1 VVRGGCVNRT
11 AAKTDNNRTSPLIWV
26 RKVVLFRSISPVDEI
41 RTITLAPGLNVIQG
55 KSDDS
60 AQDFESGHGNGKTT
74 LCRLI
79 RYCLG
84 EKTFGQQHVV
94 AEVKHCFPNGYVG
107 AVVVV
112 DGEEWAVLR
121 TLGNHRKEFADRGV
135 LPADLATA
143 DDRPP
148 YSEFLKRIQEV
159 GLSRL
164 PQREVLSGGE
174 AIQWPHVLAVCSR
187 DQESRY
193 DRFWNVRPTRSDSGL
208 SKFTK
213 GDVSLC
219 LRAMLGILDIREPQI
234 LKRLDVL
241 ASDLKVLRAKI
252 EKKAAEPAF
261 HITQL
266 RTRLLDEYGV
276 VQADK
281 ASLIDGEL
289 FSISQV
295 RDARLSVLRDEATD
309 IERRIADL
317 DTQINGATASLNELH
332 EAQEQT
338 VVAKEVTATGSAVL
352 EQSTSPEG
360 QRQTLLE
367 KMSSK
372 LCPTLVLAANCES
385 AKQKLAE
392 LDAQI
397 ASKQTADAQRQTL
410 RTVQKRDQAQAGL
423 GDQAGRQESVLEQIR
438 ARLTQLNSDKNGYLD
453 RRRAI
458 NELLRVIPLVT
469 NDLMKWHRVEQ
480 GEEPN
485 QELTAL
491 RSEEQQKVE
500 EGERLKR
507 ELSELLATQNDRI
520 KQFQQRFHDIVQR
533 AINTNFKGVVAVGK
547 EEVAFRISRERSLA
561 GEAYE
566 TLTVLLADLAVL
578 MESSS
583 GAVCHPGLLI
593 HDSPREADLNVRLYE
608 KLLETAFALMTNEQ
622 GETPFQY
629 IVTTTTQPSEAL
641 RVANVTKETL
651 SSALGSLF
659 RMQLEYGSSEPQQ
672 RSLPFDEGSDE

>member
-1 VVRGGCVNRT
+1 MTRKT
-11 AAKTDNNRTSPLIWV
+11 AKTGSKRTSPLIWV
-26 RKVVLFRSISPVDEI
+26 RQVVLFRSISPVEVI
-41 RTITLAPGLNVIQG
+41 RTINFTPGLNIIQG
-55 KSDDS
+55 RSDDS
-60 AQDFESGHGNGKTT
+60 AEDFESGHGNGKTT

-94 AEVKHCFPNGYVG
+94 AEVKHCFPDGYVG

-112 DGEEWAVLR
+112 DGDEWAALR
-121 TLGNHRKEFADRGV
+121 TLGNHRKEYAKQGV
-135 LPADLATA
+135 PPVDLAVA
-143 DDRPP
+143 EDRPP
-148 YSEFLKRIQEV
+148 YSEFLKRIHEV

-164 PQREVLSGGE
+164 QQREVLSGGE
-174 AIQWPHVLAVCSR
+174 VIQWPHVLAICSR

-213 GDVSLC
+213 GNVSLC

-241 ASDLKVLRAKI
+241 ASDLKTLREKI

-261 HITQL
+261 HISQL
-266 RTRLLDEYGV
+266 RTRLVNEYGV
-276 VQADK
+276 TQADT

-295 RDARLSVLRDEATD
+295 RDARLSILQDETKD
-309 IERRIADL
+309 IERQIADL
-317 DTQINGATASLNELH
+317 DTQINGATARLNELH
-332 EAQEQT
+332 ESQEQKE
-338 VVAKEVTATGSAVL
+338 VAKEVTATGSTVL
-352 EQSTSPEG
+352 ELSTSPES
-360 QRQTLLE
+360 QRQTILE
-367 KMSSK
+367 KKFKS
-372 LCPTLVLAANCES
+372 CPTGELVENCEMV
-385 AKQKLAE
+385 KKKLAE
-392 LDAQI
+392 LDDQI
-397 ASKQTADAQRQTL
+397 SSRKPADAQRQTL
-410 RTVQKRDQAQAGL
+410 RAVQKRDQVQAGL
-423 GDQAGRQESVLEQIR
+423 GDQVMRHDGALVEIR
-438 ARLTQLNSDKNGYLD
+438 VRLKQLNAEKNDFLD

-491 RSEEQQKVE
+491 RTEEKQKVE
-500 EGERLKR
+500 EGERLKQ
-507 ELSELLATQNDRI
+507 ELSELLVAQNDRI
-520 KQFQQRFHDIVQR
+520 KQFQQRFHGIVQR
-533 AINTNFKGVVAVGK
+533 AIITKFKGVVAVGK

-566 TLTVLLADLAVL
+566 TLAVLLADLAIL
-578 MESSS
+578 IESSS
-583 GAVCHPGLLI
+583 GTVCHPGLLI

-608 KLLETAFALMTNEQ
+608 RMLDTAFSLMADEQ
-622 GETPFQY
+622 SNMPYQY
-629 IVTTTTQPSEAL
+629 IVTTTTQPSEIL
-641 RVANVTKETL
+641 RSASVTKAVL
-651 SSALGSLF
+651 SSGSGSLF
-659 RMQLEYGSSEPQQ
+659 GMQLEIGQDDTEQPTLFGQEE
-672 RSLPFDEGSDE
+672 DA

>member
-1 VVRGGCVNRT
+1 VTRK
-11 AAKTDNNRTSPLIWV
+11 AAKTGSKRTTPLIWV
-26 RKVVLFRSISPVDEI
+26 KQVVLFRSISPVDEI
-41 RTITLAPGLNVIQG
+41 RTINFAPGLNVIQG

-107 AVVVV
+107 AVIVV

-121 TLGNHRKEFADRGV
+121 TLANHRKEYAKQGV
-135 LPADLATA
+135 LPVDLASA

-164 PQREVLSGGE
+164 QHREVLSGGE
-174 AIQWPHVLAVCSR
+174 AIQWPHVLAICSR

-193 DRFWNVRPTRSDSGL
+193 DRFWNVRPARSDSGL
-208 SKFTK
+208 PKFTK

-219 LRAMLGILDIREPQI
+219 VRAMLGILDIREPQI

-241 ASDLKVLRAKI
+241 AAELKELRDKI
-252 EKKAAEPAF
+252 EKKVAEPTF

-266 RTRLLDEYGV
+266 RTRLLHEYGV
-276 VQADK
+276 VQADT

-295 RDARLSVLRDEATD
+295 RDARLSVLQDEAKAN
-309 IERRIADL
+309 ERQIDDL
-317 DTQINGATASLNELH
+317 DTQINGATARLNELH
-332 EAQEQT
+332 ELQEQR
-338 VVAKEVTATGSAVL
+338 VVAKEVTATGSTVL
-352 EQSTSPEG
+352 EQSASPES
-360 QRQTLLE
+360 QRQSILE
-367 KMSSK
+367 KKFKS
-372 LCPTLVLAANCES
+372 CPTGELVENCEMV
-385 AKQKLAE
+385 KQKLAE
-392 LDAQI
+392 LDDRI
-397 ASKQTADAQRQTL
+397 ASKKPADAQRQTL
-410 RTVQKRDQAQAGL
+410 RTVQNRDQVETGL
-423 GDQAGRQESVLEQIR
+423 GEHASRQDGALEQIR
-438 ARLTQLNSDKNGYLD
+438 ARLKQLNAEKNDLLD

-458 NELLRVIPLVT
+458 IELLRVIPLVT

-491 RSEEQQKVE
+491 RTEEQQKVE
-500 EGERLKR
+500 EIEQLKQ

-520 KQFQQRFHDIVQR
+520 KQFQQRFHGIVQR
-533 AINTNFKGVVAVGK
+533 AINTKFKGVVGVGK

-566 TLTVLLADLAVL
+566 TLAVLLADLAIL

-583 GAVCHPGLLI
+583 GTVCHPGLLI

-608 KLLETAFALMTNEQ
+608 RVLETAFSLMPDEHGNL
-622 GETPFQY
+622 PYQY
-629 IVTTTTQPSEAL
+629 LVTTTTPPSLSLLQHAVMTLE
-641 RVANVTKETL
+641 L
-651 SSALGSLF
+651 SSGDGFLF
-659 RMQLEYGSSEPQQ
+659 KQQLEAGTPAGEPT
-672 RSLPFDEGSDE
+672 LFDATEDE

>member
-1 VVRGGCVNRT
+1 M
-11 AAKTDNNRTSPLIWV
+11 LY
-26 RKVVLFRSISPVDEI
+26 RSISPVDEI
-41 RTITLAPGLNVIQG
+41 RTVTLAPGLNIIQG

-79 RYCLG
+79 RFCLG

-107 AVVVV
+107 AVVVL

-143 DDRPP
+143 KDRPP

-234 LKRLDVL
+234 LKRLEVL
-241 ASDLKVLRAKI
+241 ASDLKELRAKI

-266 RTRLLDEYGV
+266 RSRLLDEFGV
-276 VQADK
+276 AQADT

-295 RDARLSVLRDEATD
+295 RDARLSVLRDEATE
-309 IERRIADL
+309 IGQRIADL
-317 DTQINGATASLNELH
+317 DTQINGATARLNELH

-385 AKQKLAE
+385 AKRKLAD

-397 ASKQTADAQRQTL
+397 ASKQTADTQRQTL
-410 RTVQKRDQAQAGL
+410 RTVQKRDQVEAGL

-438 ARLTQLNSDKNGYLD
+438 ARLKQLNAEKNGFLD

-458 NELLRVIPLVT
+458 TEFLRVIPLIT
-469 NDLMKWHRVEQ
+469 NDLLKWHRVEQ

-491 RSEEQQKVE
+491 RTQEQQKVE
-500 EGERLKR
+500 EVERLKR
-507 ELSELLATQNDRI
+507 ELAELLATQNDRI
-520 KQFQQRFHDIVQR
+520 KQFQQRFHGIVQQ
-533 AINTNFKGVVAVGK
+533 AINANFKGVVAVGK

-566 TLTVLLADLAVL
+566 TLAVLLADLAVL

-583 GAVCHPGLLI
+583 ETVCHPGLLI

-608 KLLETAFALMTNEQ
+608 RVLETAFSLMPDEHGNL
-622 GETPFQY
+622 PYQY
-629 IVTTTTQPSEAL
+629 LVTTTTPPSSSLLQHAVMTLE
-641 RVANVTKETL
+641 L
-651 SSALGSLF
+651 SSGDGSLF
-659 RMQLEYGSSEPQQ
+659 KQQLEAGTPAGEQT
-672 RSLPFDEGSDE
+672 LFDATEDE

>member
-1 VVRGGCVNRT
+1 M
-11 AAKTDNNRTSPLIWV
+11 
-26 RKVVLFRSISPVDEI
+26 LFRSISPVDEI
-41 RTITLAPGLNVIQG
+41 RTITLAPGLNIIQG

-107 AVVVV
+107 AVVVL

-121 TLGNHRKEFADRGV
+121 ALGNHRKEFADRGV

-143 DDRPP
+143 EDRPP
-148 YSEFLKRIQEV
+148 YSEYLKRIQEV

-164 PQREVLSGGE
+164 PHREVLSGGE
-174 AIQWPHVLAVCSR
+174 PIQWPHVLAVCSR

-241 ASDLKVLRAKI
+241 ASDLKELRAKI

-261 HITQL
+261 HISQL

-276 VQADK
+276 AQADT

-295 RDARLSVLRDEATD
+295 RDARLSILHDEAKG
-309 IERRIADL
+309 IERQIADL
-317 DTQINGATASLNELH
+317 DTQINGATARLNELH

-338 VVAKEVTATGSAVL
+338 VVAKEVTATGSTVL

-360 QRQTLLE
+360 QRQSILE
-367 KMSSK
+367 KK
-372 LCPTLVLAANCES
+372 FKACPTGELVENCEMV
-385 AKQKLAE
+385 KKKLAE
-392 LDAQI
+392 LDDQI
-397 ASKQTADAQRQTL
+397 ASKKPTDAQRQTL
-410 RTVQKRDQAQAGL
+410 RTVQRRDQVETGL
-423 GDQAGRQESVLEQIR
+423 GEQAKRQDDALEHIR
-438 ARLTQLNSDKNGYLD
+438 SRLKQLNAEKNDLLD
-453 RRRAI
+453 RRRVI

-469 NDLMKWHRVEQ
+469 TDLMKWHRVEQ

-491 RSEEQQKVE
+491 RTEERQKVE
-500 EGERLKR
+500 EGERLKQ
-507 ELSELLATQNDRI
+507 ELADLLATQNDRI
-520 KQFQQRFHDIVQR
+520 KQFQQRFHGIVQR
-533 AINTNFKGVVAVGK
+533 AINANFKGVVAVGK

-566 TLTVLLADLAVL
+566 TLAVLLADLAVL

-608 KLLETAFALMTNEQ
+608 RLLETAFSLIADGLDH
-622 GETPFQY
+622 TPYQY
-629 IVTTTTQPSEAL
+629 IVTTTTQPSELL
-641 RVANVTKETL
+641 RAANVTRETL
-651 SSALGSLF
+651 SSGSGSLF
-659 RMQLEYGSSEPQQ
+659 GVQLEIGQDDSPEMG
-672 RSLPFDEGSDE
+672 LFDATEDE